1 MGRPGRAQGAPVA
14 PAEPVVRA
22 PGRRIAPEHV
32 VDVFVYV
39 VVLNLATQYTQVVT
53 ESFSTSLVL
62 AVVLKLVL
70 EVVLHAKTWARG
82 RFRAARTPV
91 GRVVGLLTLLVI
103 LPGSKLLVLWVA
115 ELLFGDAVH
124 LGSFVGVTL
133 LIVVLLLSRL
143 AVRRLLDPDAAARR
157 TPRHPPA
164 PSA

>member
-1 MGRPGRAQGAPVA
+1 MPVA
-14 PAEPVVRA
+14 PADTPA
-22 PGRRIAPEHV
+22 PRRRVAPEHV

-39 VVLNLATQYTQVVT
+39 VVLNLATQYTDVVT

-70 EVVLHAKTWARG
+70 EVVLGAKAWARG
-82 RFRAARTPV
+82 RFRSARTGL

-115 ELLFGDAVH
+115 ELVFGDAVH

-143 AVRRLLDPDAAARR
+143 AVRRLLDAGAAGRR
-157 TPRHPPA
+157 TTPQPPA
-164 PSA
+164 SSA